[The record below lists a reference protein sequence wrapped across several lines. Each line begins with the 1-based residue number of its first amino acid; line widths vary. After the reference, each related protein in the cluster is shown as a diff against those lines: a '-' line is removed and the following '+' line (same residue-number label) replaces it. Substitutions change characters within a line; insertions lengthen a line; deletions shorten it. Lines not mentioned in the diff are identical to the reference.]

1 MIADELRLAGFTGRR
16 PGSVARL
23 KLTYDVGPAGLKPAK
38 PGLPGRDAA
47 NHSSS
52 DFCPTS

>member
-1 MIADELRLAGFTGRR
+1 MIADERELRLAGFTGRR

-23 KLTYDVGPAGLKPAK
+23 KLTYDVGPAGLEPAK
-38 PGLPGRDAA
+38 PGRDAA